1 MNKSL
6 AGLFFSLVLVATS
19 LSAAASE
26 LPTRL
31 FYDDARVTNMKIS
44 PDGEHV
50 AFTFPEGSEVKLAI
64 MNLDSQ
70 QLTTVFGLGKNQ
82 HVFNFWW
89 SSDTRVVMS
98 VGEVTGFLDNM
109 GRPSR
114 LYAGN
119 VDGSRREQLHDGQG
133 GFAQLLHPLPDD
145 PDHILVA
152 RYHWADGGTPRAH
165 RINTYRRTRNYVG
178 DQPASS
184 DIIALI
190 PDNSGELRVAVEA
203 KRGDTFDDSELN
215 LHVKHNDNWRV
226 LSLDSKRQPVTV
238 RPAGFSADNSRAY
251 FLSNH
256 DVAEGDTLGLFR
268 YDFSSRQIEL
278 LHRDDEVDISGIISG
293 YDGEVLGVLTRSG
306 PATYTFLEEA
316 ADNDDAI
323 LLQRLALSFPG
334 QDVSI
339 TSYTRDGKRALV
351 FVRGD
356 RNPGEFFLFDLETM
370 QARFISAAMPDLPRD
385 TLVPMEPIRVT
396 ARDGVELHGF
406 LTRPAGQKEN
416 LPLIVEV
423 HGGPFGVADT
433 WGFRRDA
440 QFFAQH
446 GYATLQINFRGSGN
460 RGDDFVRMG
469 RREWGGKMQDDVT
482 DATRWAIEQGIA
494 DPDRICIQGGS
505 YGGYSTLMGVIR
517 EPELYQCGV
526 AIVGVFDLPWF
537 RRGDGNDWS
546 RQRDRRSR
554 EQREQWFSVHVGDD
568 ESFLRRNSPVHNV
581 DQIQA
586 ELFIVHG
593 GADVRVVVGHANRLR
608 EALDRIGKSYEWM
621 LKEEEGHGFY
631 SVDNRV
637 ELADQMLDFFNRHI
651 GAESNGSN

>member
-1 MNKSL
+1 MTLSFSRFL
-6 AGLFFSLVLVATS
+6 CTILLIAGWSISMADTVS
-19 LSAAASE
+19 
-26 LPTRL
+26 TRL
-31 FYDDARVTNMKIS
+31 FYDDARVSNMKIA

-50 AFTFPEGSEVKLAI
+50 AFTFPDESEVKLAI

-89 SSDTRVVMS
+89 SSNSRVVMS
-98 VGEVTGFLDNM
+98 VGEVTGYLDNM

-119 VDGSRREQLHDGQG
+119 IDGSRREQLHDGQG
-133 GFAQLLHPLPDD
+133 GFAQLIHPLPDD

-165 RINTYRRTRNYVG
+165 RIHTYRRTYSFVG

-190 PDNSGELRVAVEA
+190 PDNSGDLRVALES
-203 KRGDTFDDSELN
+203 KSGQTFDEAEFN
-215 LHVKHNDNWRV
+215 LHVKHPDGWRMV
-226 LSLDSKRQPVTV
+226 SLDQKRQPVSV

-256 DVAEGDTLGLFR
+256 DVAEGDTMGLFR
-268 YDFSSRQIEL
+268 YDFASQRVEL
-278 LHRDDEVDISGIISG
+278 LHRDEEVDISGIITG
-293 YDGEVLGVLTRSG
+293 HDGEVLGALTRSG

-316 ADNDDAI
+316 ADNDDAV

-334 QDVSI
+334 QDISI
-339 TSYTRDGKRALV
+339 TSFTSDGNRALV

-370 QARFISAAMPDLPRD
+370 QARFLSAAMPDLPTD
-385 TLVPMEPIRVT
+385 VLVPMEPIRVT
-396 ARDGVELHGF
+396 ARDGLELHGF
-406 LTRPAGQKEN
+406 LTRPTDQQEN
-416 LPLIVEV
+416 LPLLIEV
-423 HGGPFGVADT
+423 HGGPFGIADQ
-433 WGFRRDA
+433 WGFNRNA

-446 GYATLQINFRGSGN
+446 GFATLQINFRGSGN
-460 RGDDFVRMG
+460 RGTDFVNKG
-469 RREWGGKMQDDVT
+469 RRQWGQAMQDDVT

-494 DPDRICIQGGS
+494 DPDRICIHGGS
-505 YGGYSTLMGVIR
+505 YGGYATLMGLVR

-526 AIVGVFDLPWF
+526 AFVAVADLPWF
-537 RRGDGNDWS
+537 RSGDGNDWS
-546 RQRDRRSR
+546 RQRGRRSR
-554 EQREQWFSVHVGDD
+554 TQREQWFTAHVGDD
-568 ESFLRRNSPVHNV
+568 ETMLRRNSPVHN
-581 DQIQA
+581 A
-586 ELFIVHG
+586 ERIKADLFLIHG
-593 GADVRVVVGHANRLR
+593 AADVRVVVGHAERMR
-608 EALDRIGKSYEWM
+608 DALNAIGKAHEWM
-621 LKEEEGHGFY
+621 VKEEEGHGFY

-637 ELADQMLDFFNRHI
+637 EMAEAMLDFFNRSL
-651 GAESNGSN
+651 GTNRNGR